1 MSKHELV
8 WEEEMYESI
17 IVGKPR
23 EFLISFEGQVWRI
36 CIHLVHST
44 FCDLVCLQCV
54 SHVICLL
61 FFSK

>member
-36 CIHLVHST
+36 CIHFGTVHLVT
-44 FCDLVCLQCV
+44 EYVFLNAFLM
-54 SHVICLL
+54 
-61 FFSK
+61 